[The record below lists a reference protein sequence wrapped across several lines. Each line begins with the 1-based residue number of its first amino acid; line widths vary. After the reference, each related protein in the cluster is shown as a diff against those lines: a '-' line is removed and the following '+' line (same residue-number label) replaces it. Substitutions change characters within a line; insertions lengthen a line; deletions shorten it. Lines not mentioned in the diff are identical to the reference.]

1 MLNKN
6 VLQIVKPVMG
16 LFFGQKQIDERSEEF
31 GEMRSHFYFWN
42 SEKFQ
47 HAVSLISLNCSILKL
62 VYVSRQKLIGLYR
75 SKIKDIQNFEATLPI
90 HKYCCEGII
99 LVIAS
104 FFFSQKKKLL
114 SP

>member
-42 SEKFQ
+42 SEKSQ
-47 HAVSLISLNCSILKL
+47 HAVSLISLNCSILKGYIEAKSKTFKTL
-62 VYVSRQKLIGLYR
+62 KQLCQYTSIVVKGLFLL
-75 SKIKDIQNFEATLPI
+75 SQ
-90 HKYCCEGII
+90 
-99 LVIAS
+99 AS
-104 FFFSQKKKLL
+104 FFLRRKNF
-114 SP
+114 